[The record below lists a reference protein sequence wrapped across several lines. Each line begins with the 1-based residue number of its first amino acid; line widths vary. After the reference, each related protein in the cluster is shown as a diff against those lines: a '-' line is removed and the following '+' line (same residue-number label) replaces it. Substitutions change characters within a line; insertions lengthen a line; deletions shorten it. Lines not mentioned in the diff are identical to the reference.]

1 MDVMDEVI
9 NESISVQDALNQVE
23 LHRNASLEF
32 LLLRHVKVNPIRS
45 EEVDKTVS

>member
-1 MDVMDEVI
+1 MDVVV
-9 NESISVQDALNQVE
+9 NESISVQDALDQVE

-32 LLLRHVKVNPIRS
+32 VLLRQVNVNPIRS